1 MKKRLLFVA
10 LIFCTCFAQ
19 AQPIARW
26 KITDVEKL
34 MANTDS
40 VVIIN
45 FWATF
50 CLPCNHELP
59 YFISTVKKYEKQKV
73 KLVLVSLDLPGYYPA
88 KIRRFIK
95 EKKYT
100 AAQHAWLNETN
111 ADYFC
116 PKISE
121 KWSGA
126 IPATIIINN
135 RTGYRKFVEDEIS
148 AEAFENMVKEALR

>member
-1 MKKRLLFVA
+1 MKKSILFIGFLLFV
-10 LIFCTCFAQ
+10 LCSQ

-73 KLVLVSLDLPGYYPA
+73 KLVLVSLDLPNYYPA
-88 KIRRFIK
+88 KIRRFIR
-95 EKKYT
+95 EKK
-100 AAQHAWLNETN
+100 
-111 ADYFC
+111 
-116 PKISE
+116 
-121 KWSGA
+121 
-126 IPATIIINN
+126 
-135 RTGYRKFVEDEIS
+135 
-148 AEAFENMVKEALR
+148 

>member
-1 MKKRLLFVA
+1 MKKRLLFLG
-10 LIFCTCFAQ
+10 LILFTSFSQ
-19 AQPIARW
+19 AQTISRW

-34 MANTDS
+34 MAKKDS
-40 VVIIN
+40 VMVIN

-50 CLPCNHELP
+50 CLPCNHEIP

-73 KLVLVSLDLPGYYPA
+73 KLVLVSLDLPDCYPT
-88 KIRRFIK
+88 KIRKFIRQR
-95 EKKYT
+95 KYT
-100 AAQHAWLNETN
+100 SAQHVWLNETN

-135 RTGYRKFVEDEIS
+135 RTGYRKFVEDELS
-148 AEAFENMVKEALR
+148 EEAFENIIKEALK